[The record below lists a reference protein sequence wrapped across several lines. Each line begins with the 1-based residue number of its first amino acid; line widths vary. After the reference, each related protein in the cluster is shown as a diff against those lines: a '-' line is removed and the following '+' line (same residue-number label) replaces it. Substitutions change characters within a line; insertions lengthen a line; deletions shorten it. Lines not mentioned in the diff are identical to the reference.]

1 MSSLDPFV
9 LYRDRGCSRQWRGF
23 VQAMADEFAA
33 ELPAH
38 ELPTLMA
45 RIGLRFARLHPLQE
59 SVSLVEVEAGANR
72 IWSEHDWGM
81 CRLLERTESVE
92 ILHACAPINVALDAD
107 WSDGFLE
114 GVYEG
119 WFRQLG
125 MLAGLAVRVVPPESA
140 DLRRFRLARA
150 A

>member
-1 MSSLDPFV
+1 MSSPDPFV

-23 VQAMADEFAA
+23 VRAMAEEFAA
-33 ELPAH
+33 ELPVH
-38 ELPTLMA
+38 ELPVLMG
-45 RIGLRFARLHPLQE
+45 RIGLRFARAHPLRE
-59 SVSLVEVEAGANR
+59 SVSLAEVESAANG
-72 IWSEHDWGM
+72 IWSEHEWGV
-81 CRLLERTESVE
+81 CRLIERADCVE
-92 ILHACAPINVALDAD
+92 ILHACAPINVALADD

-125 MLAGLAVRVVPPESA
+125 MLAGLAVRATPPASA
-140 DLRRFRLARA
+140 DLRRFQLARA